1 MKSLSLFVS
10 SVLVSVLAGC
20 STLPMTAQVEDGKF
34 RFENFK
40 MIKGSQNESVHL
52 MCYLHKPTGWSQPKQ
67 YEAGKHLLWV
77 KANVEN
83 DSIEN
88 STKSAYASLNVELE
102 ANKSYMLNRERDGD
116 KISLWVQEVDTG
128 VRVSDIVVTDLK
140 KPLISDYSLRR
151 NQCKAGTV

>member
-1 MKSLSLFVS
+1 
-10 SVLVSVLAGC
+10 
-20 STLPMTAQVEDGKF
+20 
-34 RFENFK
+34 
-40 MIKGSQNESVHL
+40 
-52 MCYLHKPTGWSQPKQ
+52 MCYLHKPTGWSEPKQ